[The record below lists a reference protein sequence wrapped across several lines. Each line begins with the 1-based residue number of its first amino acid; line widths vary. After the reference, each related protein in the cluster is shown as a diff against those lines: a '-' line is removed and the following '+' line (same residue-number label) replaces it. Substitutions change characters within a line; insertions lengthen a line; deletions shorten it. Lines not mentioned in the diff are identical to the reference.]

1 MSRYIPR
8 SNILMRLVGAGL
20 VLAFAFEAQAAK
32 RFYVDA
38 TNGNDANSAAEAQS
52 RATPWATIQHA
63 VDSAA
68 SGDKIFVLPGDYIG
82 EEGPAEAVLIE
93 KSLKLIAKP
102 RRGEPVTLRPSS
114 TNTEGIVFRGTAQN
128 PVKKVL
134 IQGFTIEGFSRN
146 GIWPHYAEKFKI
158 VGNVVGDSDHVG
170 IYPYLSSKGMVRK
183 NVSYGGLDSALW
195 VAGSERIR
203 VVNNTV
209 HSAPTGLQ
217 VTVSNDTYATRNY
230 IYNNVIGLGVYHENA
245 SATPEGERPPKP
257 NNGTYVSGTFSGNRI
272 IGNNLANPVTSGLVG
287 NLPSGIGVLIAGGDG
302 VTLEKNM
309 VRWNNFAGLAMIG
322 WTLGT
327 GDTNTTDSE
336 PDYNR
341 IRFNYLGQNG
351 ANPPDHPFAGLA
363 ADVINLGSGVG
374 NCGEDN
380 VYQTSFGQTLPP
392 C

>member
-1 MSRYIPR
+1 MKESFLGGRTIALLAVAGSLILLGTEVHAASTYFVSASNGDDSRSAQEAKSR
-8 SNILMRLVGAGL
+8 S
-20 VLAFAFEAQAAK
+20 
-32 RFYVDA
+32 
-38 TNGNDANSAAEAQS
+38 
-52 RATPWATIQHA
+52 TPWATIQHA
-63 VDSAA
+63 VDAA
-68 SGDKIFVLPGDYIG
+68 AAGDKVLVLPGDYIG
-82 EEGPAEAVLIE
+82 EEGPAEAVLIQ
-93 KSLKLIAKP
+93 KSLKLIAKG
-102 RRGEPVTLRPSS
+102 RRGKPVTLRPSS

-128 PVKKVL
+128 PVTRVI

-146 GIWPHYAEKFKI
+146 GIWPHYAKNFKI
-158 VGNVVGDSDHVG
+158 VRNTVGDSDHVG
-170 IYPYLSSKGMVRK
+170 IYPYLSSRGIVRN

-195 VAGSERIR
+195 VAGSEKIR
-203 VVNNTV
+203 VLANEI

-380 VYQTSFGQTLPP
+380 VYQTSFGPTLPP